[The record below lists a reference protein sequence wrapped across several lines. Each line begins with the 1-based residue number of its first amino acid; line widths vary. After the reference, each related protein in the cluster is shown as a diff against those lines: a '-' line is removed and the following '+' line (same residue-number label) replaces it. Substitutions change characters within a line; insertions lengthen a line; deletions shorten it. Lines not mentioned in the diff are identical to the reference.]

1 MTGQPAAAPG
11 ADAPRGRTYSITE
24 LADMTGWHRDTI
36 SDWCRR
42 RENPLP
48 YESGGR
54 HGVEYQISLRRFVEW
69 REKVA
74 TAEGALKASTQ
85 GGFTFMGITDSY
97 KAIMA
102 RDKWVRMGEAERS
115 LVHRAPMQ
123 SAMERA
129 FGLVRQAVMAIPD
142 RIARDMAGFPADRV
156 AGWRREARGYC
167 TEALAD
173 AANAIRQAAEAAAA
187 RGADQPAAAKGDA
200 PAGSRDAA
208 A

>member
-1 MTGQPAAAPG
+1 MTGQPTPAAN

-24 LADMTGWHRDTI
+24 LAEMTGWHRDTI
-36 SDWCRR
+36 ADWLRR
-42 RENPLP
+42 RDNPLP
-48 YESGGR
+48 YEAGGR

-69 REKVA
+69 REDLA
-74 TAEGALKASTQ
+74 RQEGLKGPAQ
-85 GGFTFMGITDSY
+85 GAFTFMGITDPY

-102 RDKWVRMGEAERS
+102 RDKFVRMGESERS

-123 SAMERA
+123 AATQRA

-156 AGWRREARGYC
+156 SQWRREARGYC

-173 AANAIRQAAEAAAA
+173 AATAIREMAQAVAGEAAAGEA
-187 RGADQPAAAKGDA
+187 GAKADDRAA
-200 PAGSRDAA
+200 
-208 A
+208 